1 MSARSSP
8 ASARNREPILEV
20 LRRWLPAE
28 GLVLEVASG
37 AGEHAMWF
45 AQALPGLRW
54 QPTDRDPD
62 ALASIAAW
70 RAEAGLPNL
79 LAPLELDASAE
90 AWPVEDADAVVAIN
104 MVHISPWEATE
115 GLVHGAARVLRP
127 GGVLFLYGPYREE
140 GVPTAPSN
148 EAFDAD
154 LKRRNPAWGLR
165 LAEDLI
171 ALAASRGLE
180 KVERAALPANNI
192 ALVFRRA

>member
-45 AQALPGLRW
+45 AQALPGVRW

-70 RAEAGLPNL
+70 RAEAGLHNL

-154 LKRRNPAWGLR
+154 LKRRDPAWGLR

>member
-45 AQALPGLRW
+45 AQALPGVRW

-154 LKRRNPAWGLR
+154 LKRRDPAWGLR

>member
-45 AQALPGLRW
+45 AQALPGVRW

-115 GLVHGAARVLRP
+115 GLVRGAARVLRH

-165 LAEDLI
+165 LAEDVT